1 MGSSALS
8 SARDFAATA
17 LWLLLGRLRIGAG
30 RRECGPAALLVA
42 ARRPSRA
49 TALLAGFEE
58 ALVLV
63 VPRKVAMLLDRYFPP
78 GAANPIAL
86 LSR

>member
-8 SARDFAATA
+8 SAREFAATA

-30 RRECGPAALLVA
+30 RREFAPAALLVA

-49 TALLAGFEE
+49 TALLAGLEE
-58 ALVLV
+58 ALVLIV
-63 VPRKVAMLLDRYFPP
+63 RKVGMLCLDIFPSSQP
-78 GAANPIAL
+78 DKPIRHR
-86 LSR
+86 SG